1 MAQDSGP
8 QDSGTQASSSKAKV
22 RLAQFPAVTPKPPK
36 PPRPSAPGDKTMVL
50 LGTFS

>member
-8 QDSGTQASSSKAKV
+8 QDSGTQASSSNAKV
-22 RLAQFPAVTPKPPK
+22 RLAQFPDVTPKPPQ
-36 PPRPSAPGDKTMVL
+36 PSAPGDKTMVL